1 VNITIPGRRCAALF
15 TASVGIVA
23 SNPSLPAQTPTADT
37 STSAQVAATGSVLR
51 VSQHEDSLL
60 SSRGH
65 FYRRFAKGV
74 ATSVLLHEAAHVGAS
89 YAMGFHPHL
98 GLDKG
103 RPTIFSGIDEF
114 VDRRQQFI
122 FSAAGLTVQNVLD
135 ELVLDI
141 PHHRCAAF
149 ERGILAGGLGTTLFY
164 LTIGRNARVSDVS
177 VMARTSHLSKSQVS
191 VIYGSVAAFHSLR
204 MSRDHAFSHFFLAPG
219 DRGKEFKAGL
229 SLRTR

>member
-1 VNITIPGRRCAALF
+1 
-15 TASVGIVA
+15 
-23 SNPSLPAQTPTADT
+23 
-37 STSAQVAATGSVLR
+37 
-51 VSQHEDSLL
+51 
-60 SSRGH
+60 
-65 FYRRFAKGV
+65 
-74 ATSVLLHEAAHVGAS
+74 
-89 YAMGFHPHL
+89 MGFHPHL

-141 PHHRCAAF
+141 PHHRGAAF

-191 VIYGSVAAFHSLR
+191 VIYGSVAAIHALR
-204 MSRDHAFSHFFLAPG
+204 MSRDHAYGHFFLAPA
-219 DRGKEFKAGL
+219 DRGRGVNAGL
-229 SLRTR
+229 SLRTP